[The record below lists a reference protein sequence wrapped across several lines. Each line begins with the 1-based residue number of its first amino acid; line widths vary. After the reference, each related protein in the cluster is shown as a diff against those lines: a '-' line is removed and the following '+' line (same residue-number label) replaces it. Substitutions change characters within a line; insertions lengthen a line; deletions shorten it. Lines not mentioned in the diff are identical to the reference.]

1 MKSRAPEP
9 PAGSATAL
17 LHYGG
22 LAAALAGFL
31 LTQYRRALDMP
42 FSGDDFLI
50 LDRVRHASFAE
61 LFSREGARI
70 FGWYRPISRELH
82 YWLLTRAFG
91 LHELPFHVASFA
103 LWVAVLLAAYRHL
116 SGLLGPRA
124 SAIAVTGAACLSAW
138 GYPLLAVAG
147 VQELWMLLFG
157 FLYLESARRARPL
170 ATFWLALALLSKE
183 SAVMLVAISAA
194 TSWIADRLD
203 LRVVVRRHAAALAVC
218 AAWFVFH
225 PTLATQLSG
234 GVPAS
239 AETSSRL
246 PLWAMA
252 TGSVLAVLN
261 LEAWPIPA
269 VGWSQAVTLG
279 LIGAAPLVA
288 FVVAWRSPAAL
299 VTRRTILACAGWA
312 LLGFA
317 APALPALG
325 WHSYYTLLGLIGA
338 WAALGAL
345 LAPRVSIAVAVVTLA
360 AVLRAGRATTPSVDW
375 GDESFQLQSGY
386 ALRALRDSL
395 TALHPSLPHGSRVYF
410 THQGN
415 PQGLVSGGSLALRIW
430 YDDPTLRSYHL
441 RDFVVRGP
449 EEPPGP
455 DYFFYVDATHRLV
468 ELAASRD
475 GRPPA
480 QRDPA
485 WEGRHYNL
493 ATALLLGGDVE
504 GAGGE
509 YLAVARADPA
519 RSDCALY
526 AAACY
531 RALGREA
538 LAEQA
543 VGLAMAAGVSRADAE
558 AKVTQLVATLPRRDV
573 RPPPR

>member
-1 MKSRAPEP
+1 MNSRAPEP
-9 PAGSATAL
+9 PARGAL
-17 LHYGG
+17 PWQYFAG
-22 LAAALAGFL
+22 LAAALAVFL
-31 LTQYRRALDMP
+31 LTQYAKALDMP

-50 LDRVRHASFAE
+50 LERVRHASFAE
-61 LFSREGARI
+61 LFSREGAHI

-91 LHELPFHVASFA
+91 LHELPFHVASFG
-103 LWVAVLLAAYRHL
+103 LWVMVLLAAFRHL
-116 SGLLGPRA
+116 AALLGPRPA
-124 SAIAVTGAACLSAW
+124 ALAVAGAACLSAW
-138 GYPLLAVAG
+138 GYPLLAIAG

-170 ATFWLALALLSKE
+170 AALWLALALLSKE

-194 TSWIADRLD
+194 TAWIADRLD
-203 LRVVVRRHAAALAVC
+203 AWQVLRRHAMALALC
-218 AAWFVFH
+218 SAWLVFH

-239 AETSSRL
+239 IETSSRL

-252 TGSVLAVLN
+252 AGSVLAGLN
-261 LEAWPIPA
+261 LEAWPLPA
-269 VGWSQAVTLG
+269 AGWSQAVFLG

-288 FVVAWRSPAAL
+288 FVVALRSAAGIA
-299 VTRRTILACAGWA
+299 TRRRVLGCGAWS

-317 APALPALG
+317 APALPSLG

-338 WAALGAL
+338 WGALGAL
-345 LAPRVSIAVAVVTLA
+345 LARRVSVAVAVVTLA
-360 AVLRAGRATTPSVDW
+360 AILRAGRATTPSVDW

-386 ALRALRDSL
+386 ALRSVRDSL
-395 TALHPSLPHGSRVYF
+395 TALHPTLPHGRRVYF

-415 PQGLVSGGSLALRIW
+415 PQGLVSGGSPALRIW

-441 RDFVVRGP
+441 RDFMVRGP

-455 DYFFYVDATHRLV
+455 DYFFYVDPAHRLI
-468 ELAASRD
+468 ELVPSRD

-480 QRDPA
+480 VRDPA

-493 ATALLLGGDVE
+493 ATALLLGGDVPA
-504 GAGGE
+504 AGDE
-509 YLAVARADPA
+509 YLAVARANPA
-519 RSDCALY
+519 RSYCALY

-538 LAEQA
+538 FADSSLSLATVA
-543 VGLAMAAGVSRADAE
+543 GLSRADAE
-558 AKVTQLVATLPRRDV
+558 AKVAQLVATLPHAEAKV
-573 RPPPR
+573 TK

>member
-1 MKSRAPEP
+1 M
-9 PAGSATAL
+9 L
-17 LHYGG
+17 
-22 LAAALAGFL
+22 
-31 LTQYRRALDMP
+31 
-42 FSGDDFLI
+42 
-50 LDRVRHASFAE
+50 V
-61 LFSREGARI
+61 
-70 FGWYRPISRELH
+70 PIS
-82 YWLLTRAFG
+82 
-91 LHELPFHVASFA
+91 
-103 LWVAVLLAAYRHL
+103 
-116 SGLLGPRA
+116 
-124 SAIAVTGAACLSAW
+124 
-138 GYPLLAVAG
+138 AG
-147 VQELWMLLFG
+147 M
-157 FLYLESARRARPL
+157 A
-170 ATFWLALALLSKE
+170 
-183 SAVMLVAISAA
+183 
-194 TSWIADRLD
+194 WIADRLETR
-203 LRVVVRRHAAALAVC
+203 LVLRRHAAALAVC

-252 TGSVLAVLN
+252 AGSVLAVLN

-269 VGWSQAVTLG
+269 AGWSQAVTLG

-288 FVVAWRSPAAL
+288 FAVALRSSAAL
-299 VTRRTILACAGWA
+299 VTRRAILACAAWA

-317 APALPALG
+317 APALPGLG

-345 LAPRVSIAVAVVTLA
+345 LARRLPVAVAVVALA
-360 AVLRAGRATTPSVDW
+360 AVLRAGRASTPSVDW
-375 GDESFQLQSGY
+375 GDESFQLQSGV

-395 TALHPSLPHGSRVYF
+395 AALHPTLPHGSRVYF

-415 PQGLVSGGSLALRIW
+415 PQGLVSGGSPALRIW

-441 RDFVVRGP
+441 RDFVVRSR

-455 DYFFYVDATHRLV
+455 DYFFYVDAAHRLV
-468 ELAASRD
+468 ELVPSRD
-475 GRPPA
+475 GRPPSE
-480 QRDPA
+480 RDPA

-509 YLAVARADPA
+509 YLAVARANA
-519 RSDCALY
+519 RRTDCALY

-531 RALGREA
+531 RSLGRGE

-543 VGLAMAAGVSRADAE
+543 VGLATAAGVSRADAE
-558 AKVTQLVATLPRRDV
+558 AKVTQLVATLPR
-573 RPPPR
+573 PGAGAPPR